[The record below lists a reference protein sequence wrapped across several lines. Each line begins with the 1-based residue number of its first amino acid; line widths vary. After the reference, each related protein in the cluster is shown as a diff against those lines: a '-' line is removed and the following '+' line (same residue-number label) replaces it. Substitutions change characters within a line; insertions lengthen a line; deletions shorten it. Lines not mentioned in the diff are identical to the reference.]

1 MTEAC
6 ARHIL
11 DSIPTSA
18 NPTLGFSEYHLY
30 YTWVSTRHPENV
42 FLDHNK
48 KLTRTGKQVWT
59 TSSCSTALSL
69 KYASDVF
76 MVVLEQSA
84 DYSRK
89 ALEPPGLISKQVQEW
104 HDVVPYPS
112 TRSKDCRWVKF
123 QESHQTCVHEHDDT
137 ISDTIELTG
146 RWADCDI
153 LDKLWNSRPSPS
165 ADDIYVEIGGNI
177 GSCVFHMLLHTDAHI
192 KVFEPNPDNLFCLT
206 STLLQL
212 SKETQNRV
220 TLYPIALGLHKS
232 TSKLYVSSKN
242 AGNGVLNQ
250 KIGRSHEKFNQP
262 IDIEVRRYDE
272 LLTKHDS
279 VGLLKMDAQGH
290 ECAIVRG
297 MGRLV
302 EHIKVIKTEIANLWL
317 SGHQN
322 CSDSILFN
330 LLQTHGRRIEDE
342 HGVVLTEPKVLD
354 VYDTSTLHT
363 RDTYRCLKEH
373 TYEYSTSLAQIVVR
387 LSKYACVP

>member
-1 MTEAC
+1 
-6 ARHIL
+6 
-11 DSIPTSA
+11 
-18 NPTLGFSEYHLY
+18 
-30 YTWVSTRHPENV
+30 
-42 FLDHNK
+42 
-48 KLTRTGKQVWT
+48 
-59 TSSCSTALSL
+59 
-69 KYASDVF
+69 
-76 MVVLEQSA
+76 
-84 DYSRK
+84 
-89 ALEPPGLISKQVQEW
+89 
-104 HDVVPYPS
+104 
-112 TRSKDCRWVKF
+112 
-123 QESHQTCVHEHDDT
+123 
-137 ISDTIELTG
+137 
-146 RWADCDI
+146 
-153 LDKLWNSRPSPS
+153 
-165 ADDIYVEIGGNI
+165 
-177 GSCVFHMLLHTDAHI
+177 MLLHTDAHI

-290 ECAIVRG
+290 ECVIVRG

-354 VYDTSTLHT
+354 VYDV
-363 RDTYRCLKEH
+363 
-373 TYEYSTSLAQIVVR
+373 IV
-387 LSKYACVP
+387 S